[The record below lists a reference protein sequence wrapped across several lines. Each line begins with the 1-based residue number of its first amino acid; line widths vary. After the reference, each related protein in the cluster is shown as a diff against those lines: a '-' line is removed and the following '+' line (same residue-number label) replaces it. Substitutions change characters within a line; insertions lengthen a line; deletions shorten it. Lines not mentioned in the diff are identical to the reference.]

1 MKIISNVIKK
11 LFRTNRRILV
21 ERDLKKINLK
31 EFNRILVVGSGKDPY
46 RNLFSNNLEE
56 YIRFDIE
63 PHDGLTDIIGDIHAH
78 ADTLQTLLEKLGYHR
93 QNRRIIQRFKP
104 MVEQK
109 TAYTILGNHGY
120 DAICFHTYGED
131 RKAPLRAH
139 SKKHSATSNS
149 FCENIILTPKNRK
162 RSLTGLKPCP
172 YFWS

>member
-1 MKIISNVIKK
+1 M
-11 LFRTNRRILV
+11 
-21 ERDLKKINLK
+21 DLAGLNLSVDKKKID
-31 EFNRILVVGSGKDPY
+31 RY
-46 RNLFSNNLEE
+46 
-56 YIRFDIE
+56 
-63 PHDGLTDIIGDIHAH
+63 DIIGDIHAH

-109 TAYTILGNHGY
+109 TAYTILGNHEY

-131 RKAPLRAH
+131 RKTPLRAH

-162 RSLTGLKPCP
+162 RSLTGSKPTLIFGARWVSSYP
-172 YFWS
+172 RLLVPTNLRSNEGLFR